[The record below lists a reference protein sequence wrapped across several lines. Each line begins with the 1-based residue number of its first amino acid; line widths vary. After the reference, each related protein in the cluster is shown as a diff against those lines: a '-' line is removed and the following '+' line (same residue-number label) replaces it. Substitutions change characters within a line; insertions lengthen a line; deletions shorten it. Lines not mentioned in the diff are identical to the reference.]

1 MDTRLAI
8 LAVIVNW
15 LLLIKYIEEKL
26 FGVVIE
32 KQIKSKASSGS
43 IYSSKPQL
51 WYIGDMHGGGGGASK
66 CDIGEVQQTNM

>member
-51 WYIGDMHGGGGGASK
+51 WYIGDMHWGGASK

>member
-43 IYSSKPQL
+43 IYSSKLQL
-51 WYIGDMHGGGGGASK
+51 WYIHCRRHAWGGASK